1 MSQSHEE
8 KDYNGHSEY
17 EESFDANAHAMLTHS
32 DTMISDSEVIRRF
45 LVTKDKTMMSMGST
59 TKYLEVLYDGTVRIR
74 DVKKSTYSDPIHQ
87 PWEVF
92 KKDISSLTGNKKKS
106 NASNEKSEKLKIY
119 MDGKSK
125 KRYFKFST
133 AQEKK
138 EFFKLIDDLRQKK
151 NRSSQKKKYST
162 EPFIFAPYEVVGFFI
177 RNAIVF
183 RNGSTIKYRDKLIA
197 ITNYRIVVVDPELP
211 NQHKHYRSNLTH
223 TDNENDDDHANDND
237 PEYSINVDTPTKYDD
252 PLDQASSYKQNT
264 LKRGDHIIPALTVPH
279 HSVYDYDI
287 DNDKGMI
294 KLETKDYRTITID
307 LSQIENTTLRTQ
319 SLFMMKRYVCIYINY
334 IALVQYIT
342 GIRIIIQLLSLL
354 SWHLYDIY
362 TVITERR
369 EGYICICR
377 IFQCDTNKD
386 TITFRD
392 RYIRIKRIS

>member
-17 EESFDANAHAMLTHS
+17 EESYDASTHHAMLTHS

-92 KKDISSLTGNKKKS
+92 KRDITSLTGNSKTKKS
-106 NASNEKSEKLKIY
+106 SEKSDKLKIY

-133 AQEKK
+133 GQEKT
-138 EFFKLIDDLRQKK
+138 EFFKLIEDLRKKK

-211 NQHKHYRSNLTH
+211 NQHKQQPPSHHFRAHT
-223 TDNENDDDHANDND
+223 TDNENDNDQNDNGL
-237 PEYSINVDTPTKYDD
+237 EYSVTVETPTNKYDD

-287 DNDKGMI
+287 DSDTI
-294 KLETKDYRTITID
+294 QLQTKDYRTITID
-307 LSQIENTTLRTQ
+307 LTQIENATLRTQ
-319 SLFMMKRYVCIYINY
+319 SLFMMKRYVCYIYISCIFYANSQLVTLILALFVYDY
-334 IALVQYIT
+334 I
-342 GIRIIIQLLSLL
+342 
-354 SWHLYDIY
+354 
-362 TVITERR
+362 VITER
-369 EGYICICR
+369 
-377 IFQCDTNKD
+377 
-386 TITFRD
+386 
-392 RYIRIKRIS
+392 